1 MQKLHLA
8 KRVVK
13 FAVNP
18 IVLFTLAVFLT
29 IIPSTFAKPIQT
41 NLPDEFHIQTNKP
54 PGTTS
59 QQLLEQGEALYQAGR
74 FTEAVTVLQ
83 QAVRTSQ
90 GESNKLAQAAALTN
104 LSLVYQQLGS
114 WKKADA
120 TIDTSLNLL
129 GWDEKNQTLNVNNP
143 KSQLWEILAQTL
155 NIQGELQLTQGQ
167 TDASLQTS
175 QQAEQIWQKLG
186 DNAGVRRSRINQ
198 AQALRVSGFYRRS
211 RDILQEVSEQLK
223 AQPDSPLKVTALRSL
238 GNVLQQLG
246 EIESSEKI
254 LQQSLEIAQSLQL
267 PLEISLTEFSL
278 GNTTRA
284 LSNIQDA
291 ITHYE
296 NAAKIAPNP
305 LTKVQAQIN
314 QLSLLVENEQITA
327 AKTLIPIIQSQLA
340 SLPTNQAGIY
350 ARINFAQTLTKIG
363 NKKDIAE
370 ILASTVQQ
378 AKIIGDERAESY
390 ALGSL
395 GEVYEQNHQ
404 WQDAQYLTQ
413 QALFLAQKIDASD
426 IAYRW
431 EWQLGR
437 LFKAQGNIPEAISA
451 YDAAVARL
459 QLLRSDLVAVNREVQ
474 FNFRDRI
481 EPIYRQSVEL
491 LLQEKGQGK
500 PNLDKARQR
509 IEALQLAELDN
520 FFREAC
526 LSNQFVV
533 LDNVVDRDNPNTAI
547 FYPIILDK
555 HLEVIVKLPNQS
567 LIHKTSVVNRQE
579 VEQVITKIRETIV
592 EPDTNRQF
600 QALSQQLYNWL
611 IKPVETDLKNSQVN
625 TLVFIPDGL
634 LRNIPMSALYDG
646 KEYLVQKYSVAV
658 TPGLQLFI
666 PKPLAQKKLN
676 ALAGGLSQPPKNE
689 NFAPLPNVKVEL
701 KLIQESGVST
711 TTLLDNTF
719 LSTTLEKTINAQ
731 PFRVVHLAT
740 HGQFSSK
747 AKDTFILAAD
757 GRINVSQLD
766 SLLKSREQKRTE
778 PVELLVLSACETA
791 AGDNRAALGLAGV
804 ALRAGARSTLASLWQ
819 IGDNSTAFFID
830 EFYRQ
835 LMTGKTTAEA
845 LRLGQL
851 KLLSSSEY
859 TRARY
864 WAPYVLVGNWL

>member
-1 MQKLHLA
+1 M
-8 KRVVK
+8 
-13 FAVNP
+13 
-18 IVLFTLAVFLT
+18 FTLAVFLT